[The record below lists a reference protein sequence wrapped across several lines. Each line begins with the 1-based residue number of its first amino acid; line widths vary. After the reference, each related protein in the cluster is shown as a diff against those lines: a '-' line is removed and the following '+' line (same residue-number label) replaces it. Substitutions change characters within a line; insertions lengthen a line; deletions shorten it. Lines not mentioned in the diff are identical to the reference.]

1 MKFKSA
7 ISLML
12 VVPVFM
18 LIGFTTALMAREGVW
33 PGVIVNALGIAF
45 MVHAYFTT
53 YYELEE
59 DALHIQCSF
68 FYSLR
73 IPYTSIRK
81 VKYTSNPLSSPAFS
95 LKRLQIDY
103 GKMSSV
109 MISPHTREAFLEALR
124 PLTEAEFHVH

>member
-18 LIGFTTALMAREGVW
+18 LIGFTTMIMAREGAW
-33 PGVIVNALGIAF
+33 PGVLINALVIAF
-45 MVHAYFTT
+45 MIHAYFTT
-53 YYELEE
+53 YYELED

-73 IPYTSIRK
+73 IPYASIRK
-81 VKYTSNPLSSPAFS
+81 VKYTSNPLSSPALS

-109 MISPHTREAFLEALR
+109 MISPHTRETFLEALK
-124 PLTEAEFHVH
+124 PMTDAEFHVQ